1 MIIPVNF
8 VVDGDDV
15 LIASEAGAKVEAAR
29 HGDVAC
35 IEVDHHDT
43 LEHAGWS
50 VLATGRL
57 RIAGDGD
64 DVAQQTRLRPWALSA
79 PEFLL
84 GLRIELLSGRRL
96 WHPPGGHHVARHR

>member
-43 LEHAGWS
+43 L
-50 VLATGRL
+50 ATGRL

-64 DVAQQTRLRPWALSA
+64 DVAKQTRLRPWALST

-96 WHPPGGHHVARHR
+96 WHPAGGHHVTRR